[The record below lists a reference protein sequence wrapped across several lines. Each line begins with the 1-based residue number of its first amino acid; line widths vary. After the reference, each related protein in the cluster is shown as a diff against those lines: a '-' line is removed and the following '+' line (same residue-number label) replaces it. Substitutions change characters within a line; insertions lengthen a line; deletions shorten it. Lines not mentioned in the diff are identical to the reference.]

1 MRAPH
6 VTLGLVAA
14 LVLTAS
20 ACRKLDAPS
29 PPQGP
34 LKTVMVEAI
43 PADMGDLIAVTTA
56 PQWPSN
62 AQLWFVKPDKSIAMV
77 GVNMR
82 TLHVSGT
89 SVIIPRR

>member
-1 MRAPH
+1 MRPSH
-6 VTLGLVAA
+6 VILSLLATVA
-14 LVLTAS
+14 VS
-20 ACRKLDAPS
+20 ANGCRKLDAPTA
-29 PPQGP
+29 PAEP
-34 LKTVMVEAI
+34 KTVMIDAI
-43 PADMGDLIAVTTA
+43 PLDMGELFAVTTA

-82 TLHVSGT
+82 TLRVSGT